1 MTGRPAPLRLLG
13 GGTPRKEGKVKA
25 FFDSSVLVA
34 AFYGAHVHHEASLAA
49 IATATKKTA
58 SCAAHTLAEVYSVMT
73 RLPVRPRISPEQG
86 LLFVESIRERFSV
99 VALSEKE
106 YFEVI
111 VAAAERGI
119 GGGKIYDAL
128 ILRCA
133 EKAKAETIFHLECGR
148 FSSLGGK
155 RFGRTDQNSV
165 R

>member
-1 MTGRPAPLRLLG
+1 M
-13 GGTPRKEGKVKA
+13 KA

-34 AFYGAHVHHEASLAA
+34 AFYQAHVHHEASLAA
-49 IATATKKTA
+49 IATASKKMA
-58 SCAAHTLAEVYSVMT
+58 FCAAHTLAEVYSVMT

-106 YFEVI
+106 VFEVI
-111 VAAAERGI
+111 AAAAERGI

-133 EKAKAETIFHLECGR
+133 EKSKAEAIFTWNLDDFRQLAPSELADR
-148 FSSLGGK
+148 IK
-155 RFGRTDQNSV
+155 IP
-165 R
+165 

>member
-1 MTGRPAPLRLLG
+1 M
-13 GGTPRKEGKVKA
+13 KA

-49 IATATKKTA
+49 ISTASKKTA
-58 SCAAHTLAEVYSVMT
+58 FCAAHTLAEVYSVMT

-106 YFEVI
+106 IYEVI
-111 VAAAERGI
+111 AAAAGHGV
-119 GGGKIYDAL
+119 GGGKIYDAM

-133 EKAKAETIFHLECGR
+133 EKSKTEVVYTWNLDDFRQLA
-148 FSSLGGK
+148 GK
-155 RFGRTDQNSV
+155 ELTSRLRAP
-165 R
+165 

>member
-1 MTGRPAPLRLLG
+1 M
-13 GGTPRKEGKVKA
+13 KA

-49 IATATKKTA
+49 IATARKKTA
-58 SCAAHTLAEVYSVMT
+58 FCAAHTLAEVYSVMT

-99 VALSEKE
+99 VAFAEKE

-111 VAAAERGI
+111 TAAAERGI

-133 EKAKAETIFHLECGR
+133 EKSKAETIYTWNVDDFRQLAPDEVAAR
-148 FSSLGGK
+148 L
-155 RFGRTDQNSV
+155 RTP
-165 R
+165 